1 MGPMICP
8 IANVICFSLYFATV
22 LKALPMYQAPCSSTV
37 DTMLGSHPGGVG
49 VVVVSSF
56 WEDKVKSE
64 AQGLVLESSSK
75 PCPPASRATGASL
88 RAG

>member
-1 MGPMICP
+1 
-8 IANVICFSLYFATV
+8 
-22 LKALPMYQAPCSSTV
+22 MYQAPCSSTV
-37 DTMLGSHPGGVG
+37 DTMLGSHPWGVG

-56 WEDKVKSE
+56 WEKDKVVSK

-75 PCPPASRATGASL
+75 PCPPASRAMGASL